1 MDSGLALQ
9 SDHRRQAEE
18 AASEQTASGSN
29 AQEPRGGSGGPT
41 VATAQK
47 IKELEELAGLLNEVR
62 ATGRRI
68 VHCHGVFDLLHIG
81 HIRHFEAAKQHGDV
95 LVVTLTPDKYVNKGP
110 HRPAFPQDL
119 RAEMIASLGCVDYVA
134 INTWPMG
141 VETIKLLR
149 PHVFAKGHEFR
160 DGQDVTGAIPQ
171 EAEAIRSIGGQ
182 FVFTEDITFSSSS
195 LINRHLSVLPKD
207 TSTFLSEFAARHSAD
222 DLIRY
227 LDGARSL
234 NVLLLGETIIDEYN
248 YCETLGKSGKEPILA
263 VRFCSSE
270 KFAGGIL
277 AVGNHVA
284 SFCDRVSLLSF
295 LGREDSHEAFIREKL
310 DPRVH
315 ANFFYMAKAPT
326 IVKRRFIENYPFQ
339 KMFEVYQMNEDEN
352 EAANEERL
360 CRTLEEVLPRYNL
373 VIVTDYGH
381 GMFTPRVI
389 DLLGREARCLAV
401 NTQANAGNHGFNTVS
416 KYPRANYV
424 CVSEGEIRLEA
435 RSRREDLHRIIE
447 QVAEKL
453 QCQYVMVTRGQQGM
467 LCYSKEDGFVHA
479 PALASHFADRVG
491 AGDAVFAI
499 TSLCMAQDAPAEIMA
514 VIGNTVGAM
523 SVGTVGNRTPID
535 RTALTRSI
543 ISFLKR

>member
-1 MDSGLALQ
+1 VA
-9 SDHRRQAEE
+9 REQA
-18 AASEQTASGSN
+18 ASGSN
-29 AQEPRGGSGGPT
+29 LQEPRGGGG
-41 VATAQK
+41 ATGATSQK
-47 IKELEELAGLLNEVR
+47 IKVLEELAALLNELR
-62 ATGRRI
+62 ASGRRI

-95 LVVTLTPDKYVNKGP
+95 LVVTLTPDQYVNKGP

-134 INTWPMG
+134 VNAWPMG

-160 DGQDVTGAIPQ
+160 EGQDVTGAISQ
-171 EAEAIRSIGGQ
+171 EEEAVRSVGGQ
-182 FVFTEDITFSSSS
+182 MVFTEDITFSSSS

-207 TSTFLSEFAARHSAD
+207 ASTFLSEFAARHSPD

-234 NVLLLGETIIDEYN
+234 KVLLLGETIIDEYN

-326 IVKRRFIENYPFQ
+326 IVKRRFIESYPFQ
-339 KMFEVYQMNEDEN
+339 KMFEVYQMSEDES
-352 EAANEERL
+352 EAANEQRL
-360 CRTLEEVLPRYNL
+360 CQTLEEVLPRYNL
-373 VIVTDYGH
+373 VIVADYGH
-381 GMFTPRVI
+381 GMFAPRVI
-389 DLLGREARCLAV
+389 DLLSREARCLAV

-424 CVSEGEIRLEA
+424 CISESEIRLEA
-435 RSRREDLHRIIE
+435 RSRREDLRRIVE
-447 QVAEKL
+447 NVAEKL
-453 QCQYVMVTRGQQGM
+453 GCQHVMVTRGQQGM
-467 LCYSKEDGFVHA
+467 LCYTKEDGFVQA
-479 PALASHFADRVG
+479 PALAGHFADRVG

-514 VIGNTVGAM
+514 VIGNAVGAM

-543 ISFLKR
+543 ISILK